1 MSIGVVGISDVHL
14 FHRRNLTIDIVSNLN
29 KYFIPHLESGKVK
42 LLLIAGDLF
51 DRNLSFN
58 HDDTCIADEWI
69 YQLTNICIKHNIIL
83 RVLEGTPSHD
93 WEQSKHFT
101 KYSKHYTKANIK
113 WINKI
118 SIEHI
123 PEINKTILYV
133 PDESTS
139 SAEQTLSVV
148 KDLLYS
154 SNLQQVDIGCMHGYF
169 NYQMPILD
177 TISKSAHNEKEYLS
191 IVKGPII
198 IGHIHTRKTKER
210 IHPPGSFDRLAFNE
224 EEDKGFL
231 HFNID
236 EKDSSQYK
244 CKFIVNKTA
253 KLFKYIDGSV
263 YSDLNALYEYLD
275 SVVPN
280 YPKNSYLS
288 IRTIRKSFIDDNI
301 NDIQNRYSKYL
312 KIEKSI
318 TDKKE
323 HILATK
329 EIIKDEYVSI
339 NITRNNISSL
349 LRKRMTDSQE
359 NIEDI
364 ESCLAIL
371 NSIIND

>member
-1 MSIGVVGISDVHL
+1 M
-14 FHRRNLTIDIVSNLN
+14 
-29 KYFIPHLESGKVK
+29 
-42 LLLIAGDLF
+42 
-51 DRNLSFN
+51 
-58 HDDTCIADEWI
+58 
-69 YQLTNICIKHNIIL
+69 
-83 RVLEGTPSHD
+83 
-93 WEQSKHFT
+93 
-101 KYSKHYTKANIK
+101 
-113 WINKI
+113 
-118 SIEHI
+118 
-123 PEINKTILYV
+123 
-133 PDESTS
+133 
-139 SAEQTLSVV
+139 
-148 KDLLYS
+148 
-154 SNLQQVDIGCMHGYF
+154 
-169 NYQMPILD
+169 
-177 TISKSAHNEKEYLS
+177 
-191 IVKGPII
+191 
-198 IGHIHTRKTKER
+198 
-210 IHPPGSFDRLAFNE
+210 
-224 EEDKGFL
+224 
-231 HFNID
+231 
-236 EKDSSQYK
+236 
-244 CKFIVNKTA
+244 NKTA